1 MYARFGKRALDIT
14 FAIAILVVTLPITIV
29 VALVIRLESKG
40 PALFTQLRTG
50 RGGENFKL
58 KKFRS
63 MTTDN
68 DVRDLSKGNQITK
81 VGKFIRSTSI
91 DEIPQLINV
100 LKGDMSFIGPRPWI
114 PEYYSHMNE
123 QQRHRV
129 DVRPGITGLAQA
141 RGRNT
146 LTINAKINYDL
157 EYVRDIS
164 LKEDVKIIALT
175 VLAVFEKAEATIDKH
190 GIEGE
195 LEVLRNQGAS
205 DEFIEGAAY

>member
-1 MYARFGKRALDIT
+1 MYQQFGKRTLDTVLAVIILIT
-14 FAIAILVVTLPITIV
+14 TLPITLL
-29 VALVIRLESKG
+29 VALAIRLESKG
-40 PALFTQLRTG
+40 PALFTQERTG
-50 RGGENFKL
+50 IGGGNFKL

-63 MTTDN
+63 MTVDN
-68 DVRDLSKGNQITK
+68 DVRDLTKGNQITRM
-81 VGKFIRSTSI
+81 GKFIRATSI

-114 PEYYSHMNE
+114 PEYYKHMNE
-123 QQRHRV
+123 EQRHRV

-141 RGRNT
+141 KGRNT

-164 LKEDVKIIALT
+164 LKEDVKIIVLSF
-175 VLAVFEKAEATIDKH
+175 LAVFEKEEATIDKH

-195 LEVLRNQGAS
+195 LEVLRNQG
-205 DEFIEGAAY
+205 DELVEGGAY

>member
-1 MYARFGKRALDIT
+1 MYEKYGKRTLDIVL
-14 FAIAILVVTLPITIV
+14 AAVILILTLPITLL
-29 VALVIRLESKG
+29 VAVAIRLESKG

-50 RGGENFKL
+50 RGGVNFKL

-63 MTTDN
+63 MTVDN
-68 DVRDLSKGNQITK
+68 DVRDLTKGNQITK
-81 VGKFIRSTSI
+81 VGKFIRATSI
-91 DEIPQLINV
+91 DEVPQLINV

-114 PEYYSHMNE
+114 TEYYVHMNE

-141 RGRNT
+141 KGRNT
-146 LTINAKINYDL
+146 ITINAKINYDL

-164 LKEDVKIIALT
+164 FKEDVKIVALT
-175 VLAVFEKAEATIDKH
+175 VLAIFEKDEATIDKH

-195 LEVLRNQGAS
+195 LEVLRNQHDVS
-205 DEFIEGAAY
+205 DLIEGGAY

>member
-1 MYARFGKRALDIT
+1 MYNKFGKRTLDII
-14 FAIAILVVTLPITIV
+14 IAITVLVVTLPITLF
-29 VALVIRLESKG
+29 VALAIRLESRG

-50 RGGENFKL
+50 VGGHNFKL

-63 MTTDN
+63 MTVDN
-68 DVRDLSKGNQITK
+68 DVRDLTKGNQITK
-81 VGKFIRSTSI
+81 IGKFIRATSI

-114 PEYYSHMNE
+114 PEYYKHMNE
-123 QQRHRV
+123 DQRHRV

-141 RGRNT
+141 KGRNT

-157 EYVRDIS
+157 EYVHDIS
-164 LKEDVKIIALT
+164 LKEDLKIIALT
-175 VLAVFEKAEATIDKH
+175 VLAVFEKDEATIDKH

-195 LEVLRNQGAS
+195 LEILRNQDSELLTGNGA
-205 DEFIEGAAY
+205 Y